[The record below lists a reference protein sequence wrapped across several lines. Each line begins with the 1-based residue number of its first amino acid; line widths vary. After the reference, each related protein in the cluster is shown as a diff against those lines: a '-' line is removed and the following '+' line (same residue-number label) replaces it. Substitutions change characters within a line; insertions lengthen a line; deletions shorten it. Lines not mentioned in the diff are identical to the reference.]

1 MTRGELRR
9 REQAVVAG
17 FVERDG
23 DKAFRYVTEIIDIH
37 ANDGVLFRF
46 RPPKTYE
53 IDTLESKRIF
63 LCRPSIYEDNGDCE
77 ILFDIEDLCRYF
89 MVEMKPDKYKKIAS
103 LVNKDFYDSVMEA
116 IEIRPEFIELKKK
129 IRDQALVSCFSE
141 QYSEKMWDEYA
152 KNSEGICLVYNLR
165 EIFINLPKNLKFYPV
180 RYVDDRKN
188 QYDIKFTSHEYNNGD
203 DPEPEHLK
211 FLLSCLTKDKVPY
224 SSEAE
229 WRLFYDDA
237 SLKDNEKGQYFDFAI
252 KPKAVIMGR
261 NIDRNIDFRKR
272 VEEYAS
278 NNCIK
283 ILRAQDI
290 IM

>member
-9 REQAVVAG
+9 REQAVVTG

-63 LCRPSIYEDNGDCE
+63 LCRPSIYADNGDCE

-89 MVEMKPDKYKKIAS
+89 MVEMKPNKYKKIAS

-203 DPEPEHLK
+203 DSEPEHLK

-229 WRLFYDDA
+229 WRLFYDNA
-237 SLKDNEKGQYFDFAI
+237 SLKDNEKGQCFDFTI

-261 NIDRNIDFRKR
+261 NIDRDIDFRKR
-272 VEEYAS
+272 VEEDAS